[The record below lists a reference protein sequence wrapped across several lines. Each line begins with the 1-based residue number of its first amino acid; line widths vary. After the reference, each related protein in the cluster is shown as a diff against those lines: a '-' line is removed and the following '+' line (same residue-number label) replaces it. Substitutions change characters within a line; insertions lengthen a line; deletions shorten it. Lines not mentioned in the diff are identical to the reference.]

1 MSTPLIVQ
9 RPQAITD
16 LAEIWDYIADD
27 SEGRADTFI
36 DLLDRKIH
44 ALVRRPNIGRARE
57 ELAEGLRS
65 FPVGRYIIF
74 YRAVPKGI
82 EIVRVLHGAR
92 DLETIFHEG

>member
-1 MSTPLIVQ
+1 MPFIVQ

-16 LAEIWDYIADD
+16 LAEIWDFIADD

-44 ALVRRPNIGRARE
+44 TLERRRNIGRARE

-74 YRAVPKGI
+74 YRAISKGI

-92 DLETIFHEG
+92 DLETLFHEG

>member
-1 MSTPLIVQ
+1 MPFIVQ

-16 LAEIWDYIADD
+16 LAEIWDFIADD

-44 ALVRRPNIGRARE
+44 TLARRPNIGRARE
-57 ELAEGLRS
+57 ELRS

-74 YRAVPKGI
+74 YRAISKGI

-92 DLETIFHEG
+92 DLETLFHEG

>member
-1 MSTPLIVQ
+1 MSTPFIVQ

-27 SEGRADTFI
+27 SEGSVDSFI
-36 DLLDRKIH
+36 DHLDRKIR
-44 ALVRRPNIGRARE
+44 ALARRPGIGRARE

-65 FPVGRYIIF
+65 FPVGRYTIF
-74 YRAVPKGI
+74 YHTIPKGI

-92 DLETIFHEG
+92 DLEIIFHKG

>member
-1 MSTPLIVQ
+1 MPFITQ
-9 RPQAITD
+9 RPRAVTD

-27 SEGRADTFI
+27 SEGRADAFI
-36 DLLDRKIH
+36 DPVDRKVRSL
-44 ALVRRPNIGRARE
+44 ARRPHMGRARE

-92 DLETIFHEG
+92 DLPTIFHEEP